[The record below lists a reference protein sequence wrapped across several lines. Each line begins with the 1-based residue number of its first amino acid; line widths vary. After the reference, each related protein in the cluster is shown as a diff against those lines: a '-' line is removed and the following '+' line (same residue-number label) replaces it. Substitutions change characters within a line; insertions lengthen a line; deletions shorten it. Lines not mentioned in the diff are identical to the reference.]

1 MGEPRS
7 SKSIIAA
14 DQGDFMN
21 SKSENAKDVIGCDLA
36 PDLQLNLNVRGLPPS
51 ATLAINERS
60 DQLAG
65 QGVKVYKMGLGQSP
79 FPVPENIV
87 DELKRNAF
95 QKDYLPVKGLLEL
108 RHAVAEHHR
117 RTFGIE
123 CTEDDVLIGPGSKEL
138 MFILQLVYYGDI
150 VIPTPA
156 WVSYAPQAQII
167 GRQIRLLHT
176 QAENGWCLTPEQLD
190 ELCRSDPS
198 RPRIVVLN
206 YPSNPT
212 GTTYSLEEL
221 RAIAEIASRY
231 RVILLSDEIYGKL
244 HHEGDHHSM
253 VPIYPEGTIFS
264 GGLSKWCGA
273 GGWRLGLFVF
283 PKCLRWLQDAMAVV
297 ASETYTAT
305 SAPIQY
311 AAIRAYQE
319 SEEVDRYLYQVKR
332 ILRSIGRK
340 LVTLF
345 NATKVHVLSPNGA
358 FYLFPDFK
366 EYGERL
372 KCIGITTSHEFCE
385 HLLKETG
392 IAMLPGMDFG
402 RAPEELTARLAYVNF
417 DGKKALEAANQ
428 IPASLFLDD
437 DFLYSYCA
445 GPIVAT
451 ENLCKWLESL

>member
-1 MGEPRS
+1 MRS
-7 SKSIIAA
+7 KTETT
-14 DQGDFMN
+14 G
-21 SKSENAKDVIGCDLA
+21 DVIGCDLA
-36 PDLQLNLNVRGLPPS
+36 PELQLNLNVRGLPPS

-60 DQLAG
+60 NQLAA
-65 QGVKVYKMGLGQSP
+65 QGVNVYKMGLGQSP
-79 FPVPENIV
+79 FPVPEIIV
-87 DELKRNAF
+87 DELRRNAF
-95 QKDYLPVKGLLEL
+95 QKDYLPVKGLPEL

-117 RTFGIE
+117 REFGIE

-176 QAENGWCLTPEQLD
+176 QAKNGWRLTPEQLD

-221 RAIAEIASRY
+221 QAIAEIASRY
-231 RVILLSDEIYGKL
+231 RVILLSDEIYGQL
-244 HHEGDHHSM
+244 HHEGHHHSI
-253 VPIYPEGTIFS
+253 VPLYPDGTIFS

-297 ASETYTAT
+297 ASETFTAT

-311 AAIRAYQE
+311 AAISAFQE
-319 SEEVDRYLYQVKR
+319 SEDIDRYLYQAKR
-332 ILRSIGRK
+332 ILRSIGAK

-345 NATKVHVLSPNGA
+345 DNTKVRVLSPHGA
-358 FYLFPDFK
+358 FYLFPDFR

-372 KCIGITTSHEFCE
+372 KNLGITTSHEFCE

-402 RAPEELTARLAYVNF
+402 RVPEELTARLAYVNF

-428 IPASLFLDD
+428 VPALLPLDD
-437 DFLYSYCA
+437 NFLYSHCE
-445 GPIVAT
+445 GPVVAT

>member
-1 MGEPRS
+1 MSFKTE
-7 SKSIIAA
+7 
-14 DQGDFMN
+14 N
-21 SKSENAKDVIGCDLA
+21 SKDVIGCDSG
-36 PDLQLNLNVRGLPPS
+36 PDMQLNLNVRGLPPS

-60 DQLAG
+60 DQLRT
-65 QGVKVYKMGLGQSP
+65 QGLKIYKMGLGQSP
-79 FPVPENIV
+79 FPVPEIII

-108 RHAVAEHHR
+108 RRAVAEHHN
-117 RTFGIE
+117 RTFGID

-176 QAENGWCLTPEQLD
+176 HAKNGWRLTPEQLD
-190 ELCRSDPS
+190 ELCKSDPS

-221 RAIAEIASRY
+221 QAIAEIANQY

-244 HHEGDHHSM
+244 HHEDEHHSI
-253 VPIYPEGTIFS
+253 VPLYSEGTIFS

-297 ASETYTAT
+297 ASETFTST

-311 AAIRAYQE
+311 AAVRAFQE
-319 SEEVDRYLYQVKR
+319 SEEIDQYLYQVRR
-332 ILRSIGRK
+332 ILRSVGRK
-340 LVTLF
+340 LMSLF
-345 NATKVHVLSPNGA
+345 KDSEVNVLSPQGG

-366 EYGERL
+366 KYDEKL
-372 KCIGITTSHEFCE
+372 KSRGITTSHEFCE
-385 HLLKETG
+385 HLLEETG
-392 IAMLPGMDFG
+392 IAILPGRDFG
-402 RAPEELTARLAYVNF
+402 RVPEELTARLAYVNF
-417 DGKKALEAANQ
+417 EGEKALEAANQ
-428 IPASLFLDD
+428 IPSALPLDD
-437 DFLYSYCA
+437 NFLYSYCS
-445 GPIVAT
+445 GPVVAI
-451 ENLCKWLESL
+451 EKLCNWLKSL

>member
-1 MGEPRS
+1 MSFKTE
-7 SKSIIAA
+7 
-14 DQGDFMN
+14 N
-21 SKSENAKDVIGCDLA
+21 SKDVIGCDSG
-36 PDLQLNLNVRGLPPS
+36 PDMQLNLNVRGLPPS

-60 DQLAG
+60 DQLRT
-65 QGVKVYKMGLGQSP
+65 QGLKIYKMGLGQSP
-79 FPVPENIV
+79 FPVPEIII

-108 RHAVAEHHR
+108 RRAVAEHHN
-117 RTFGIE
+117 RTFGID

-176 QAENGWCLTPEQLD
+176 HAKNGWRLTPEQLD
-190 ELCRSDPS
+190 ELCKSDPS

-221 RAIAEIASRY
+221 QAIAEIANQY

-244 HHEGDHHSM
+244 HHEDEHHSI
-253 VPIYPEGTIFS
+253 VPLYSEGTIFS

-297 ASETYTAT
+297 ASETFTST

-311 AAIRAYQE
+311 AAVRAFQE
-319 SEEVDRYLYQVKR
+319 SEEIDQYLYQVRR
-332 ILRSIGRK
+332 ILRSVGRK
-340 LVTLF
+340 LMSLF
-345 NATKVHVLSPNGA
+345 KDSEVNVLSPQGG

-366 EYGERL
+366 EYDEKL
-372 KCIGITTSHEFCE
+372 KSRGITTSHEFCE
-385 HLLKETG
+385 HLLEETG
-392 IAMLPGMDFG
+392 IAILPGRDFG
-402 RAPEELTARLAYVNF
+402 RVPEELTARLAYVNF
-417 DGKKALEAANQ
+417 EGEKALEAANQ
-428 IPASLFLDD
+428 IPSALPLDD
-437 DFLYSYCA
+437 NFLYSYCS
-445 GPIVAT
+445 GPVVAT
-451 ENLCKWLESL
+451 EKLCNWLKSL

>member
-1 MGEPRS
+1 MS
-7 SKSIIAA
+7 SKTE
-14 DQGDFMN
+14 N
-21 SKSENAKDVIGCDLA
+21 SADVIGCDLA
-36 PDLQLNLNVRGLPPS
+36 PDLQLNLNVRGLSPS

-60 DQLAG
+60 DELSK
-65 QGVKVYKMGLGQSP
+65 QGAKVYKLGLGQSP
-79 FPVPENIV
+79 FPVPEIIV

-108 RHAVAEHHR
+108 RRAVAEHHH
-117 RTFGIE
+117 RTFGIK

-167 GRQIRLLHT
+167 GRQIRFLHT
-176 QAENGWCLTPEQLD
+176 RAKTGWRLTPEQLD
-190 ELCRSDPS
+190 EHCRSDPS

-221 RAIAEIASRY
+221 QAIAEISRRY

-244 HHEGDHHSM
+244 HHEGNHHSI
-253 VPIYPEGTIFS
+253 VPLYPEGTIFS
-264 GGLSKWCGA
+264 GGISKWCGA

-283 PKCLRWLQDAMAVV
+283 PKCLRWLQDAMAAV
-297 ASETYTAT
+297 ASETFTST

-311 AAIRAYQE
+311 AAVSAFQE
-319 SEEVDRYLYQVKR
+319 SEEIDRYLYQVNR
-332 ILRSIGRK
+332 ILRSIGIK
-340 LVTLF
+340 LVSLF
-345 NATKVHVLSPNGA
+345 KTTGVHVLSPHGG

-366 EYGERL
+366 EYGEKL
-372 KCIGITTSHEFCE
+372 KTLGITTSHEFCE
-385 HLLKETG
+385 YLLKETG
-392 IAMLPGMDFG
+392 IAILPGVDFG

-417 DGKKALEAANQ
+417 EGKKALEAAKQ
-428 IPASLFLDD
+428 VPTSLPLDD
-437 DFLYSYCA
+437 NFLYSYCA
-445 GPIVAT
+445 GPVVAT
-451 ENLCKWLESL
+451 EKLCKWLNSL

>member
-1 MGEPRS
+1 MDADREDLMS
-7 SKSIIAA
+7 SKTEETTEA
-14 DQGDFMN
+14 
-21 SKSENAKDVIGCDLA
+21 IGCDLA
-36 PDLQLNLNVRGLPPS
+36 PGLQLNLNVRGLPPS

-60 DQLAG
+60 NRQSK
-65 QGVKVYKMGLGQSP
+65 QGADVYKMGLGQSP
-79 FPVPENIV
+79 FPVPDIIV
-87 DELKRNAF
+87 DELERNAF
-95 QKDYLPVKGLLEL
+95 QKDYLPVKGLLAL
-108 RHAVAEHHR
+108 RRAVAEHHR

-123 CTEDDVLIGPGSKEL
+123 CTSDDVLIGPGSKVL

-167 GRQIRLLHT
+167 GRQIRFLHT
-176 QAENGWCLTPEQLD
+176 HGKNGWCLTPKQLD

-212 GTTYSLEEL
+212 GTTYSLQAL
-221 RAIAEIASRY
+221 QKIAEVARRY

-244 HHEGDHHSM
+244 HHEGDHHSIL
-253 VPIYPEGTIFS
+253 PLYPEGTVFS

-297 ASETYTAT
+297 ASETFTST

-311 AAIRAYQE
+311 AAISAFQKR
-319 SEEVDRYLYQVKR
+319 EEIDQYLYQVKR
-332 ILRSIGRK
+332 ILRSIGKK
-340 LVTLF
+340 LISLF
-345 NATKVHVLSPNGA
+345 ETTAVDVLSPHGG

-366 EYGERL
+366 AYGEKL
-372 KCIGITTSHEFCE
+372 QSLGITTSYAFCE

-392 IAMLPGMDFG
+392 IAILPGMDFG

-417 DGKKALEAANQ
+417 DGKEALEAAAQ
-428 IPASLFLDD
+428 VPASFPLDD
-437 DFLYSYCA
+437 NFLYSHCA
-445 GPIVAT
+445 GPVVAI
-451 ENLCKWLESL
+451 EKLCKWLKSL

>member
-1 MGEPRS
+1 MSFKTE
-7 SKSIIAA
+7 
-14 DQGDFMN
+14 N
-21 SKSENAKDVIGCDLA
+21 SKDVIGCDSG
-36 PDLQLNLNVRGLPPS
+36 PDMQLNLNVRGLPPS

-60 DQLAG
+60 DQLRT
-65 QGVKVYKMGLGQSP
+65 QGLKIYKMGLGQSP
-79 FPVPENIV
+79 FPVPEIII

-108 RHAVAEHHR
+108 RRAVAEHHN
-117 RTFGIE
+117 RTFGID

-176 QAENGWCLTPEQLD
+176 HAKNGWRLTPEQLD
-190 ELCRSDPS
+190 ELCKSDPS

-221 RAIAEIASRY
+221 QAIAEIANQY

-244 HHEGDHHSM
+244 HHEDEHHSI
-253 VPIYPEGTIFS
+253 VPLYSEGTIFS

-297 ASETYTAT
+297 ASETFTST

-311 AAIRAYQE
+311 AAVRAFQE
-319 SEEVDRYLYQVKR
+319 SEEIDQYLYQVRR
-332 ILRSIGRK
+332 ILRSVGRK
-340 LVTLF
+340 LMSLF
-345 NATKVHVLSPNGA
+345 KDSEVNVLSPQGG

-366 EYGERL
+366 EYDEKL
-372 KCIGITTSHEFCE
+372 KSRGITTSHEFCE
-385 HLLKETG
+385 HLLEETG
-392 IAMLPGMDFG
+392 IAILPGRDFG
-402 RAPEELTARLAYVNF
+402 RVPEELTARLAYVNF
-417 DGKKALEAANQ
+417 EGEKALEAANQ
-428 IPASLFLDD
+428 IPSALPLDD
-437 DFLYSYCA
+437 NFLYSYCS
-445 GPIVAT
+445 GPVVAI
-451 ENLCKWLESL
+451 EKLCNWLKSL

>member
-1 MGEPRS
+1 MSFKTE
-7 SKSIIAA
+7 
-14 DQGDFMN
+14 N
-21 SKSENAKDVIGCDLA
+21 SKDVIGCDSG
-36 PDLQLNLNVRGLPPS
+36 PDMQLNLNVRGLPPS

-60 DQLAG
+60 DQLRT
-65 QGVKVYKMGLGQSP
+65 QGLKIYKMGLGQSP
-79 FPVPENIV
+79 FPVPEIII

-108 RHAVAEHHR
+108 RRAVAEHHN
-117 RTFGIE
+117 RTFGID

-176 QAENGWCLTPEQLD
+176 HAKNGWRLTPEQLD
-190 ELCRSDPS
+190 ELCKSDPS

-221 RAIAEIASRY
+221 QAIAEIANQY

-244 HHEGDHHSM
+244 HHEDEHHSI
-253 VPIYPEGTIFS
+253 VPLYSEGTIFS

-297 ASETYTAT
+297 ASETFTST

-311 AAIRAYQE
+311 AAVRAFQE
-319 SEEVDRYLYQVKR
+319 SEEIDQYLYQVRR
-332 ILRSIGRK
+332 ILRSVGRK
-340 LVTLF
+340 LMSLF
-345 NATKVHVLSPNGA
+345 KDSEVNVLSPQGG

-366 EYGERL
+366 EYDEKL
-372 KCIGITTSHEFCE
+372 KSRGITTSHEFCE
-385 HLLKETG
+385 HLLEETG
-392 IAMLPGMDFG
+392 IAILPGRDFG
-402 RAPEELTARLAYVNF
+402 RVPEELTARLAYVNF
-417 DGKKALEAANQ
+417 EGKKALEAANQ
-428 IPASLFLDD
+428 IPFALPLDD
-437 DFLYSYCA
+437 NFLYSYCS
-445 GPIVAT
+445 GPVVAI
-451 ENLCKWLESL
+451 EILCNWLKSL